1 MYTVVQPGPARSQH
15 TRTTISRGPGRIP
28 RDQHRTAELRRHR
41 EEFLETLFSSLS
53 RRDQRVRGEHYL
65 RGLLLAEGRKS
76 VRNIALSLGWPDE
89 EQRLHH
95 FICGSTWD
103 WKPMRA
109 AHAGFLDRLCPPQ
122 AWVLHAVTIPKD
134 GEHTVG
140 VDRFLDPQAGRS
152 VSGQRAFGAWYAST
166 AFSAPVNWKLFMP
179 RHWIDDEALRGRADI
194 PPAVGYESM
203 ERCAA
208 DTVLEAARDWPVAPR
223 PVLMDLRA
231 DADWQSA
238 RRLAA
243 GGLPVVARIAAS
255 TRFVVDDPG
264 LPGFD
269 EWPVPAASI
278 LESARFSRRAVD
290 WADPGGSGSV
300 HTSSVAA
307 VRVRVAGAGLGHQ
320 RPLVL
325 LGEWRHEQEGPA
337 QVWVSDLADT
347 TPADLLKLTKL
358 TRKVALDRSLGAD
371 RTGAR
376 DFVGRSF
383 CGWHRHMTLASAAHT
398 MRLLALRG
406 GR

>member
-1 MYTVVQPGPARSQH
+1 MHTVVQPKPARPQH
-15 TRTTISRGPGRIP
+15 TSRGPRRIP
-28 RDQHRTAELRRHR
+28 RDHHRSAELRRHR
-41 EEFLETLFSSLS
+41 EELLETLLSALS
-53 RRDQRVRGEHYL
+53 RRDQRVRGELYL
-65 RGLLLAEGRKS
+65 RGLLLADGRKS
-76 VRNIALSLGWPDE
+76 VRNLAYSLGRPDE

-103 WKPMRA
+103 WTPMRA

-140 VDRFLDPQAGRS
+140 VDRFLDHQARRY
-152 VSGQRAFGAWYAST
+152 VNGQRAFGAWYAST

-179 RHWIDDEALRGRADI
+179 RHWIDDAALRGRADI
-194 PPAVGYESM
+194 PPAVAYESM

-208 DTVLEAARDWPVAPR
+208 DAVLEAARDRSGPPR

-231 DADWQSA
+231 DAEWQSA
-238 RRLAA
+238 RRLTAA
-243 GGLPVVARIAAS
+243 GLPMVARIAE
-255 TRFVVDDPG
+255 TTWFVADDPT
-264 LPGFD
+264 LPRSGTR
-269 EWPVPAASI
+269 PLPAASI
-278 LESARFSRRAVD
+278 LDSVKSARRAVD

-300 HTSSVAA
+300 HTSWVAA
-307 VRVRVAGAGLGHQ
+307 VRVRMAEAARLGHD

-325 LGEWRHEQEGPA
+325 LGEWRPGQETPA
-337 QVWVSDLADT
+337 EVWVSDLVDT
-347 TPADLLKLTKL
+347 APADLLKLTKL
-358 TRKVALDRSLGAD
+358 TRKVALDWSLGAD

-383 CGWHRHMTLASAAHT
+383 CGWHRHMTLASAAHSL
-398 MRLLALRG
+398 RLLGLQE

>member
-1 MYTVVQPGPARSQH
+1 MRDRPAREA
-15 TRTTISRGPGRIP
+15 RPPRLGRP
-28 RDQHRTAELRRHR
+28 RSATAE
-41 EEFLETLFSSLS
+41 LFSSLS

-65 RGLLLAEGRKS
+65 HGLLLADGRKS
-76 VRNIALSLGWPDE
+76 VRNIALSLGRPDE

-103 WKPMRA
+103 WAPMRA
-109 AHAGFLDRLCPPQ
+109 AHAGFLDRVCPPQ
-122 AWVLHAVTIPKD
+122 AWVLNAVTIPKD

-140 VDRFLDPQAGRS
+140 VGRFLDPQAGRY
-152 VSGQRAFGAWYAST
+152 VGGQRAFGAWYAST
-166 AFSAPVNWKLFMP
+166 ALSAPVNWKLFMP

-194 PPAVGYESM
+194 PSTVTYESM
-203 ERCAA
+203 EQCAA
-208 DTVLEAARDWPVAPR
+208 DTVLQAARDWRVPPR

-243 GGLPVVARIAAS
+243 GGLPVVARIAAAN
-255 TRFVVDDPG
+255 RFIVDDPA
-264 LPGFD
+264 LSRSD
-269 EWPVPAASI
+269 RWPMSAAGI
-278 LESARFSRRAVD
+278 LDSAKFSRRSVE
-290 WADPGGSGSV
+290 WADPGGSGGT
-300 HTSSVAA
+300 HTSWVAA
-307 VRVRVAGAGLGHQ
+307 VQVRVAGPGLGHH

-325 LGEWRHEQEGPA
+325 LGEWRHGQDSPA

-347 TPADLLKLTKL
+347 APADLLKLTKL

-371 RTGAR
+371 RTGAA

-398 MRLLALRG
+398 LRLLALQG